1 MIVKMIQDLG
11 KIKEKVQETFT
22 KGLEELKHKQTE
34 MNNTPEGINSRI
46 TDVEGQM
53 SDLEDGMMEIT
64 GSRQNI
70 EKKNGKKEED
80 SLRDPWGNNKCSN
93 FHIIQVPEGE
103 EREIKD
109 LKKYLKR

>member
-1 MIVKMIQDLG
+1 MSQMKDQDKTPGKQLNEVQIGNLSEKKKKELRIMIVKMIQDLG

-46 TDVEGQM
+46 TDVEVQM

-64 GSRQNI
+64 GSR
-70 EKKNGKKEED
+70 
-80 SLRDPWGNNKCSN
+80 
-93 FHIIQVPEGE
+93 
-103 EREIKD
+103 
-109 LKKYLKR
+109 

>member
-1 MIVKMIQDLG
+1 MSQMKDQDKTPGKQLNEVQIGNLSEKKKKELRIMIVKMIQDLG

-64 GSRQNI
+64 GSR
-70 EKKNGKKEED
+70 
-80 SLRDPWGNNKCSN
+80 
-93 FHIIQVPEGE
+93 
-103 EREIKD
+103 
-109 LKKYLKR
+109 

>member
-1 MIVKMIQDLG
+1 MKDQDKTPGKQLNEVQIGNLSEKKKKELRIMIVKMIQDLG

-64 GSRQNI
+64 GSR
-70 EKKNGKKEED
+70 
-80 SLRDPWGNNKCSN
+80 
-93 FHIIQVPEGE
+93 
-103 EREIKD
+103 
-109 LKKYLKR
+109 